1 MVSNNQQ
8 KTLSKED
15 FQTIA
20 YFAVGVSSESKSNAY
35 KLVIAANTKN
45 GKLYPVGNSGY
56 SIGTIQT
63 DLGQHP
69 EVVKD
74 LVDAYQKW
82 ALETKPEWKLSEKQE
97 KDIIH
102 DLGRTGREIK
112 KEDGRPLPAEFKAR
126 FDQFFSSKDGITWVH
141 TRDVKQINKIEKNIF
156 TPLQETELYKKL
168 SFDDKIQLVA
178 VTSKLYN
185 QSERNGRTV
194 LQEIKN
200 GKFHSVN
207 EVNNRIDSILEA
219 KNDYIETGR
228 KEAVLGAILISQL
241 NKMGKNN
248 ILFDEWD
255 SVKTNPLKNPS
266 KLEGDKKNSYD
277 EIRKLFNDPEKSI
290 NKIKREEGKKVSAQ
304 VSRDDFSALIDNLI
318 SDKDGSFTKQVIADN
333 KNIVAALD
341 AKVQEKIIQEQQNMA
356 QEVQQKANEQSFGGR
371 SLG

>member
-1 MVSNNQQ
+1 
-8 KTLSKED
+8 TLSKED

-185 QSERNGRTV
+185 Q
-194 LQEIKN
+194 
-200 GKFHSVN
+200 
-207 EVNNRIDSILEA
+207 
-219 KNDYIETGR
+219 
-228 KEAVLGAILISQL
+228 
-241 NKMGKNN
+241 
-248 ILFDEWD
+248 
-255 SVKTNPLKNPS
+255 
-266 KLEGDKKNSYD
+266 
-277 EIRKLFNDPEKSI
+277 
-290 NKIKREEGKKVSAQ
+290 
-304 VSRDDFSALIDNLI
+304 
-318 SDKDGSFTKQVIADN
+318 
-333 KNIVAALD
+333 
-341 AKVQEKIIQEQQNMA
+341 
-356 QEVQQKANEQSFGGR
+356 
-371 SLG
+371 